1 MRSSDEEFNS
11 SSKTVLN
18 DNESSNLSAFCT
30 LRTDRKQK
38 KPTPDHSNNLNFC
51 TLRNRRDKSPNDNRF
66 CVPYNRL
73 NDTFSNE
80 NSFENEN
87 GNLIDLDD
95 SVQPEAEAINR
106 SLIEKYEVDLSEWK
120 PKSSQSTSSTLEK
133 PDRKQSLKELK
144 RLSSY
149 CTLRPEQRR
158 KYLLRTISTLR
169 NANKISDE
177 ANKTLSLLHE
187 LNGCHANDGCSS
199 SVTTDIAACFSDP
212 EKVEDCLLE
221 LDAYLEE
228 IDRNYLYND
237 GITSEKDNNF
247 PLDKVVYVQQCKAN
261 HNNDDGSNK
270 NSREENEKVEEII
283 TTTDGKND
291 NCGYSE
297 FLNRFSDCDNPNGV
311 TDNCR
316 MSDVNVCEDSYDE
329 QNDRLSGV
337 MNLQCNDAVKI
348 DNEICRG
355 QSHRNTI
362 NVVSGST
369 FPRSSQPGKGKCL
382 LYNKF

>member
-11 SSKTVLN
+11 SSETVLN
-18 DNESSNLSAFCT
+18 DNESINLSAFCT
-30 LRTDRKQK
+30 LRADRKQK
-38 KPTPDHSNNLNFC
+38 KPTPDHSSSLNFC
-51 TLRNRRDKSPNDNRF
+51 TLRNRRDKSPNDNNNTF

-80 NSFENEN
+80 NSFENDN

-95 SVQPEAEAINR
+95 TTVRPEVEAINR
-106 SLIEKYEVDLSEWK
+106 SLIAKYEVDLSDWT
-120 PKSSQSTSSTLEK
+120 PKSSQSTSNTLEK

-158 KYLLRTISTLR
+158 KYILRTISTLR

-177 ANKTLSLLHE
+177 ANKALSLLHE
-187 LNGCHANDGCSS
+187 LNTFNANDGCSS
-199 SVTTDIAACFSDP
+199 SASDIAACLSDP

-237 GITSEKDNNF
+237 SIVSEKENNF
-247 PLDKVVYVQQCKAN
+247 PVDQIVYMQQCKATG
-261 HNNDDGSNK
+261 NNNDGSNK

-283 TTTDGKND
+283 IADGGND
-291 NCGYSE
+291 NCGYSA
-297 FLNRFSDCDNPNGV
+297 FLNRFSDSDNATSL
-311 TDNCR
+311 TDNSNCR
-316 MSDVNVCEDSYDE
+316 ISGVNVHDDSYDE
-329 QNDRLSGV
+329 HSDRLSDV
-337 MNLQCNDAVKI
+337 MHFESSDIVKA
-348 DNEICRG
+348 DSEICRG
-355 QSHRNTI
+355 SAYRNTI
-362 NVVSGST
+362 NVTSGST
-369 FPRSSQPGKGKCL
+369 FPRSNLVNKGE
-382 LYNKF
+382 